1 MAQHIIV
8 KDLLEDKEKVVNS
21 TQEVIR
27 FMVMQTQRLLIQ
39 TCLSSQEYVQLET
52 LESAPGEVVLLDR
65 FRVTSENGA

>member
-8 KDLLEDKEKVVNS
+8 KDLLEDKEKVVSS

-52 LESAPGEVVLLDR
+52 LESASGEVVLLDR